1 MRNSSACRENYG
13 VRGFTLIELLVVL
26 VILALVAG
34 VAGPA
39 MFRAKDRAALEAAA
53 AQVYDDL
60 RRARSRAV
68 TQSVPVT
75 LPLSHLVEDKNVAI
89 EMLPKNSRRNMLI
102 FYPDG
107 SATGARF
114 NLVLGEDRR
123 SLALDWLTGNA
134 TLVE

>member
-1 MRNSSACRENYG
+1 MTTSSVYRENHG
-13 VRGFTLIELLVVL
+13 SRGFTLIELLVVL
-26 VILALVAG
+26 VILGLVTA

-39 MFRAKDRAALEAAA
+39 LFRAKDRAQLEAAT
-53 AQVYDDL
+53 AQVYDVL
-60 RRARSRAV
+60 RRARSLAV

-75 LPLSHLVEDKNVAI
+75 LRISRLVEDKNVAI
-89 EMLPKNSRRNMLI
+89 EMVPKNSRRDMLI

-123 SLALDWLTGNA
+123 SLALDWLTGHA
-134 TLVE
+134 TLGE